1 MSNPDGPSVRTPFIA
16 GNWKM
21 YTTAEECVAL
31 CRAVRERIDAL
42 DGVDRALCPPFPF
55 LERAK
60 AALAGS
66 SVRLGAQNVH
76 WEEQGAYTGEVGPLM
91 LQGLVDYVIVGHSER
106 RQYFCET
113 DETVNRKLKAA
124 LAHGLTPIFCVGETR
139 EEREA
144 GRTEEVLMR
153 QVRQGLDGVP
163 WTSTCVIA
171 YEPVWAIGTGLA
183 ASGAQANE
191 ATGFIRGLVAEAFGS
206 AVAEATRIQYGG
218 SVKPENAGEFLA
230 QPEIDGA
237 LVGGAALDAEAFA
250 AIVRQAAE
258 TRARP

>member
-1 MSNPDGPSVRTPFIA
+1 MSNSRTPFIA

-21 YTTAEECVAL
+21 YTTADECVAL
-31 CRAVRERIDAL
+31 CRAVRERVDAL
-42 DGVDRALCPPFPF
+42 DGVDKAVCPPFPF
-55 LERAK
+55 LQQAK

-76 WEEQGAYTGEVGPLM
+76 WEEQGAYTGEVSPIM
-91 LQGLVDYVIVGHSER
+91 LQGLVDYAIIGHSER

-113 DETVNRKLKAA
+113 DETVNRRLKAA

-144 GRTEEVLMR
+144 GQTEEVLSR
-153 QVRQGLDGVP
+153 QVRLGLDGVA
-163 WTSTCVIA
+163 WTGACVIA

-183 ASGAQANE
+183 ASGAEANE
-191 ATGFIRGLVAEAFGS
+191 TIGSIRGLVAEAFGA

-218 SVKPENAGEFLA
+218 SVKPENAAEFLS

-237 LVGGAALDAEAFA
+237 LVGGASLDAEAFS
-250 AIVRQAAE
+250 AIIRRAAE
-258 TRARP
+258 AKARA